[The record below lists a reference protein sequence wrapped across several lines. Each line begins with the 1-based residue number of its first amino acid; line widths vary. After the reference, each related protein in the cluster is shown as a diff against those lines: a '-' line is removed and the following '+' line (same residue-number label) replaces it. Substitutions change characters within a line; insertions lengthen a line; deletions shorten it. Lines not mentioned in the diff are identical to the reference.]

1 MTQPRT
7 ATGSSGK
14 ALSARQRARAAQA
27 RKLEA
32 FRAQRKRVEDAL
44 TVALEDLGAAEAA
57 RLAVAAADQRLAAAV
72 ARVRDLGEKPPEI
85 AEAMELPVS
94 EVNRL
99 LKAAEDAAVD
109 GQPVESQPTAVP
121 T

>member
-1 MTQPRT
+1 MTQSRT
-7 ATGSSGK
+7 ATGSRRK
-14 ALSARQRARAAQA
+14 VLSARQRARASQA

-44 TVALEDLGAAEAA
+44 TVALEDLGGAESA

-72 ARVRDLGEKPPEI
+72 VEVRDLGEKPSEI

-94 EVNRL
+94 EVHRL
-99 LKAAEDAAVD
+99 LKLAEDAAV
-109 GQPVESQPTAVP
+109 GAQLTES
-121 T
+121 